1 MAAGKVKKEKKQIL
15 NLVGKGGQYAND
27 TDKKALKDFLDA
39 GGDHNFFIIEQGNT
53 NVFKWP
59 KAVENIKSAYRSVDK
74 GDSTSFKGL
83 VGSHPVNLTATKKTD
98 GLQASTITKMQE
110 LASLEIFKAGI
121 ERNKIYKSVNDIRKD
136 TYTMKLIYK
145 IW

>member
-15 NLVGKGGQYAND
+15 NLVGKGGEYAND

-59 KAVENIKSAYRSVDK
+59 NLGAKGNPKTVYIFAETKAVENIKSAYRSVDK

-98 GLQASTITKMQE
+98 GLQAATITKMQE
-110 LASLEIFKAGI
+110 IASLEIFMAGI
-121 ERNKIYKSVNDIRKD
+121 ERN
-136 TYTMKLIYK
+136 
-145 IW
+145 